1 MPPSRSSAALVVAAL
16 ALAGRPAPAAEAPA
30 KEAPPKEASPP
41 EAGDRP
47 AVEATSLADAVGRAL
62 ARNPSAQV
70 AELEIARFAAVAAQA
85 RAGWLPTLYG
95 NASYTRLEGDRRSG
109 AAPNPLLA
117 GQDQGAA
124 SLTLTAPLFV
134 ARPLTQWRHAKD
146 DIETARWSAAET
158 RRQLALAV
166 GRAWLQ
172 LLAQHRVIAISA
184 RAEVTAR
191 AHLDFTQKQYA
202 GGYGTR
208 LDEVRADQEVQS
220 DRAQVE
226 QARVQLARLREA
238 LGVLVGADHP
248 VDAQDAVDLPPPPS
262 YADATTEAVRQRSD
276 VKLQEQRVVAARH
289 QVRDRWADYTPQ
301 LVATFTPFLQTQS
314 PLPATVTPTAGYQG
328 VLALT
333 LPLYDGGLRYGQ
345 ERERGVLSREAEVGL
360 EGVRRQAASDVRAA
374 VEEMER
380 AGAALAAAREA
391 ARLAGEGV
399 TLTDLAY
406 RAGASTNIEVI
417 DAERRA
423 RDAETAVAVAED
435 AERQALLDLLVAS
448 GRFPARK

>member
-172 LLAQHRVIAISA
+172 LLAQHRVIDISA

-248 VDAQDAVDLPPPPS
+248 VDAQGAVDLPPPPG

-289 QVRDRWADYTPQ
+289 LVRDRWADYTPQ

-345 ERERGVLSREAEVGL
+345 ERERSVLSREAEVGL

-380 AGAALAAAREA
+380 AGAALSAAREA

-399 TLTDLAY
+399 KLTDLAY